1 MRSKKKIHC
10 HRVLNRAVHNTRENR
25 AKAFMMKENN
35 AICRAVDVRKTYWR
49 GKVAVEALRGVSMT
63 IQRNDY
69 ISIMGPSGSGKS
81 TLVHILSCLDSP
93 TSGEYFFEDKLVS
106 KYTDEELAKIRN
118 KYVGFVFQSF
128 SLLPRSTALDN
139 VALPLVYG
147 GVRKKKKIEKAKD
160 ILAKIGLGD
169 RMYHRPNE
177 MSGGECQRVAI
188 ARALVN
194 DPRIIFADEPT
205 GNLDSVTGTEIM
217 EIFDKLVEE
226 GNTIVLVTHDAKV
239 AAHAAKIVQLKDGQ
253 IDNA

>member
-1 MRSKKKIHC
+1 
-10 HRVLNRAVHNTRENR
+10 
-25 AKAFMMKENN
+25 MKENN
-35 AICRAVDVRKTYWR
+35 SICRAVDIRKTYMR
-49 GKVAVEALRGVSMT
+49 GKVAVEALCGVT
-63 IQRNDY
+63 VQIQRNDY

-93 TSGEYFFEDKLVS
+93 TSGEYYFEDRLVS
-106 KYTDEELAKIRN
+106 KYTDQELAQIRN

-139 VALPLVYG
+139 VALPLMYG
-147 GVRKKKKIEKAKD
+147 GVRKKEKIEKAQD
-160 ILAKIGLGD
+160 ILNKIGLGD
-169 RMYHRPNE
+169 RMHHRPNE

-205 GNLDSVTGTEIM
+205 GNLDSVTGAEIM

-226 GNTIVLVTHDAKV
+226 GNTIVLVTHDANV
-239 AAHAAKIVQLKDGQ
+239 ASHATKIVKLKDGR
-253 IDNA
+253 IDDA

>member
-1 MRSKKKIHC
+1 
-10 HRVLNRAVHNTRENR
+10 
-25 AKAFMMKENN
+25 MKENSV
-35 AICRAVDVRKTYWR
+35 ICRAVDIRKIYTR
-49 GKVAVEALRGVSMT
+49 GKVAVEALRGVNVQ

-93 TSGEYFFEDKLVS
+93 TSGEYYFEDTLVS
-106 KYTDEELAKIRN
+106 QYTDLELAKIRN
-118 KYVGFVFQSF
+118 KYVGFVFQNF
-128 SLLPRSTALDN
+128 SLLPRSTAIDN

-147 GVRKKKKIEKAKD
+147 GVHKKEKNAKAAD
-160 ILAKIGLGD
+160 ILRKIGLGD

-205 GNLDSVTGTEIM
+205 GNLDSVTGSEIM

-226 GNTIVLVTHDAKV
+226 GNTIVLVTHDANV
-239 AAHAAKIVQLKDGQ
+239 AAHAKRIVKLKDGR
-253 IDNA
+253 IEDA